1 MLAQLFER
9 RFRAVARIGKDL
21 PGGGPGVARYRRQ
34 NDRQLAAVGSTVT
47 QFGRDDDVG
56 RVVDSSLGIVGIV
69 EAAAGMLHDPAFRVG
84 KALLGVGLGLAEFV
98 LEARLLFRLVAAIRR
113 RVVLP
118 SPHPGTSPGAGPFP

>member
-1 MLAQLFER
+1 MLRKLCER
-9 RFRAVARIGKDL
+9 PFRAVARIAKAL
-21 PGGGPGVARYRRQ
+21 PGGGPGVAGSPRQ

-47 QFGRDDDVG
+47 QSGRDDDVG

-98 LEARLLFRLVAAIRR
+98 LEARLLFRLFFLLSPRLGVAMCH
-113 RVVLP
+113 L
-118 SPHPGTSPGAGPFP
+118 